1 MRDKTVRR
9 VAYTVAAG
17 IGGGLIGVF
26 ARQAST
32 ALGANMLVLGT
43 AVLVF
48 SIVKSGRDSG
58 K

>member
-1 MRDKTVRR
+1 MRR

-26 ARQAST
+26 ARQAAT
-32 ALGANMLVLGT
+32 ALGANMLVLGA

-48 SIVKSGRDSG
+48 SIVKSGRDTG

>member
-1 MRDKTVRR
+1 MKRI
-9 VAYTVAAG
+9 AYCIGAG

-26 ARQAST
+26 AQQATT
-32 ALGANMLVLGT
+32 ALGANMLVLGA

-48 SIVKSGRDSG
+48 CIVKSGRDTG

>member
-1 MRDKTVRR
+1 MRK

-26 ARQAST
+26 ARQAAT
-32 ALGANMLVLGT
+32 ALGANMLVLGA

-48 SIVKSGRDSG
+48 SIVKSSRDTG